1 MKYVKQLTII
11 LGVTFIGEILHFLL
25 PLPIPASIY
34 GLLLMLILLCT
45 KVLKVDSLKETSSF
59 LLEAMPIMFTPPAA
73 EIINQ
78 WGIIKPV
85 LFPAIIMIVVVT
97 AVVMGVTGVVTQAL
111 IRSGR
116 KEQKKDA

>member
-34 GLLLMLILLCT
+34 GLLLMLILLYT
-45 KVLKVDSLKETSSF
+45 KVLKVPSIKETSSF
-59 LLEAMPIMFTPPAA
+59 LLEVMPIMFIPPAA

-85 LFPAIIMIVVVT
+85 LFPAVIMVVVVT

-111 IRSGR
+111 IHSGR

>member
-11 LGVTFIGEILHFLL
+11 LGVTFVGEILHFLL

-45 KVLKVDSLKETSSF
+45 KVLRVSSIKETSSF
-59 LLEAMPIMFTPPAA
+59 LLEVMPIMFIPPAA

-97 AVVMGVTGVVTQAL
+97 AIVMGVTGVITQAL
-111 IRSGR
+111 IRFGR
-116 KEQKKDA
+116 KEQEKDA

>member
-45 KVLKVDSLKETSSF
+45 KVFKVDSLKETSSF
-59 LLEAMPIMFTPPAA
+59 LLEAMPIMFIPPAA

-85 LFPAIIMIVVVT
+85 LFPSIIMIVVVT

>member
-11 LGVTFIGEILHFLL
+11 LGVTFAGEILHFIL
-25 PLPIPASIY
+25 PLPVPASIY

-59 LLEAMPIMFTPPAA
+59 LLEAMPLMFIPPAA

-85 LFPAIIMIVVVT
+85 LFPAVIMVVVVT

-111 IRSGR
+111 IRLGR